1 MMTNLE
7 GGAAT
12 VVSVETLDN
21 GLRVITEEMPH
32 MRSASVTIWI
42 GAGARYEDPEIN
54 GISHFIEHMLFKGT
68 PKRDSN
74 LKISAAIEGVGGTI
88 NGFTNKETTCFLVKV
103 PSESFGLGLDVLAD
117 MVLHSLFDPEAIE
130 RERSVVIE
138 EIKMVR
144 DRPDSWVHLLLE
156 EMMWPG
162 QPLGRS
168 VAGTEDVIR
177 SITREK
183 VMDYFESLYQ
193 PANVVV
199 SVAGKVS
206 AEDVRR
212 AVAGEFGSWSG
223 GKRRNFVPAR
233 FASEGPLAEVE
244 RRDTKQANLAVGLPG
259 YERLHPR
266 RYALEILN
274 VILGWGMSSR
284 LFQEVR
290 VKRSLAYSVGSQ
302 YSAYLDTGI
311 MRVYAGVDPA
321 RGADTVNVVLEQLA
335 RMRDEKVG
343 DDELRKAKDFYK
355 GALAL
360 RLEDTLNLA
369 LRNGEHMVLTGKI
382 VPVHE
387 VLAKV
392 EAVTAQ
398 DIAEVAS
405 DLFKKENL
413 RLAAVGPFEKEDEMA
428 AALHASVL

>member
-1 MMTNLE
+1 MT
-7 GGAAT
+7 
-12 VVSVETLDN
+12 VETLDN
-21 GLRVITEEMPH
+21 GLRVTTEEMGH
-32 MRSASVTIWI
+32 MRSAAVTIWI
-42 GAGARYEDPEIN
+42 GAGARYEEARVN
-54 GISHFIEHMLFKGT
+54 GVSHFIEHMLFKGT
-68 PKRDSN
+68 AKRDSN

-117 MVLHSLFDPEAIE
+117 MVLHSRFDPEALE
-130 RERSVVIE
+130 RERGVVIE

-144 DRPDSWVHLLLE
+144 DRPDSWVHILLE
-156 EMMWPG
+156 EMVWPD

-168 VAGTEDVIR
+168 VAGTEDVI
-177 SITREK
+177 SAMSREQ
-183 VMDYFESLYQ
+183 VLEYFEAQYR
-193 PANVVV
+193 PGNMVV

-206 AEDVRR
+206 AKDVRD
-212 AVAGEFGSWSG
+212 AVEASFGARTG
-223 GKRRNFVPAR
+223 GKPGGLVPAR
-233 FASEGPLAEVE
+233 PAPKGPVARVE
-244 RRDTKQANLAVGLPG
+244 RRDTKQANLALGLPG

-266 RYALEILN
+266 RYVLEILN

-311 MRVYAGVDPA
+311 VRVYAGVDPSK
-321 RGADTVNVVLEQLA
+321 GATAVSVILEQLA
-335 RMRDEKVG
+335 RMRDEAIA
-343 DDELRKAKDFYK
+343 DEELRKAKDFYK

-369 LRNGEHMVLTGKI
+369 LRNGEHMVLTGQI
-382 VPVHE
+382 VPVDE

-392 EAVTAQ
+392 DAVTAQ

-405 DLFKKENL
+405 DLFKKENIC
-413 RLAAVGPFEKEDEMA
+413 LAAVGPFEKEDDMA
-428 AALHASVL
+428 AALKSSVL

>member
-1 MMTNLE
+1 MLT
-7 GGAAT
+7 
-12 VVSVETLDN
+12 VETLDN
-21 GLRVITEEMPH
+21 GLRVTTEEMAH
-32 MRSASVTIWI
+32 MRSASATIWI
-42 GAGARYEDPEIN
+42 GAGARYEDARVN
-54 GISHFIEHMLFKGT
+54 GVSHFIEHMLFKGT

-117 MVLHSLFDPEAIE
+117 MVLHSLFDPEAME
-130 RERSVVIE
+130 RERGVVIE

-144 DRPDSWVHLLLE
+144 DRPDSWVHILLE
-156 EMMWPG
+156 EMIWPD

-177 SITREK
+177 AITREQ

-193 PANVVV
+193 PANMVV

-206 AEDVRR
+206 AKEVRE
-212 AVAGEFGSWSG
+212 AVAGSLGARAG
-223 GKRRNFVPAR
+223 GKRGSLVPAK
-233 FASEGPLAEVE
+233 SVLEGPLTKIE
-244 RRDTKQANLAVGLPG
+244 RRDTKQANLALGLPA

-311 MRVYAGVDPA
+311 VRVYAGVDPS
-321 RGADTVNVVLEQLA
+321 RGATAVSVILEQLA

-343 DDELRKAKDFYK
+343 DEELRKAKDFYK

-382 VPVHE
+382 VPVEE
-387 VLAKV
+387 VLSKV
-392 EAVTAQ
+392 EAVTAR

-405 DLFKKENL
+405 DLFKKEKL

-428 AALHASVL
+428 AALQSSVL

>member
-1 MMTNLE
+1 MLT
-7 GGAAT
+7 
-12 VVSVETLDN
+12 VETLDN
-21 GLRVITEEMPH
+21 GLRVTTEEMAH

-42 GAGARYEDPEIN
+42 GAGARYEDARVN
-54 GISHFIEHMLFKGT
+54 GVSHFIEHMLFKGT

-117 MVLHSLFDPEAIE
+117 MVLHSLFDPEAME
-130 RERSVVIE
+130 RERGVVIE

-144 DRPDSWVHLLLE
+144 DRPDSWVHILLE
-156 EMMWPG
+156 EMIWPD

-177 SITREK
+177 AITREQ

-193 PANVVV
+193 PANMVV

-206 AEDVRR
+206 AKEVRE
-212 AVAGEFGSWSG
+212 AVAGSLGARAG
-223 GKRRNFVPAR
+223 GKRGSLVPAKS
-233 FASEGPLAEVE
+233 ALEGPLTKIE
-244 RRDTKQANLAVGLPG
+244 RRDTKQANLALGLPA

-311 MRVYAGVDPA
+311 VRVYAGVDPS
-321 RGADTVNVVLEQLA
+321 RGATAVSVILEQLA

-343 DDELRKAKDFYK
+343 DEELRKAKDFYK

-382 VPVHE
+382 VPVEE
-387 VLAKV
+387 VLSKV
-392 EAVTAQ
+392 EAVTAR

-405 DLFKKENL
+405 DLFKKEKL

-428 AALHASVL
+428 AALQSSVL

>member
-1 MMTNLE
+1 MLT
-7 GGAAT
+7 
-12 VVSVETLDN
+12 VETLDN
-21 GLRVITEEMPH
+21 GLRVTTEEMAH

-42 GAGARYEDPEIN
+42 GAGARYEDARVN
-54 GISHFIEHMLFKGT
+54 GVSHFIEHMLFKGT

-117 MVLHSLFDPEAIE
+117 MVLHSLFDPEAME
-130 RERSVVIE
+130 RERGVVIE

-144 DRPDSWVHLLLE
+144 DRPDSWVHILLE
-156 EMMWPG
+156 EMIWPD

-177 SITREK
+177 AITREQ

-193 PANVVV
+193 PANMVV

-206 AEDVRR
+206 AKDVRE
-212 AVAGEFGSWSG
+212 AVAGSLGARAG
-223 GKRRNFVPAR
+223 GKRGSLVPAKS
-233 FASEGPLAEVE
+233 ALEGPLTKIE
-244 RRDTKQANLAVGLPG
+244 RRDTKQANLALGLPA

-311 MRVYAGVDPA
+311 VRVYAGVDPS
-321 RGADTVNVVLEQLA
+321 RGATAVSVILEQLA

-343 DDELRKAKDFYK
+343 DEELRKAKDFYK

-382 VPVHE
+382 VPVEE
-387 VLAKV
+387 VLSKV
-392 EAVTAQ
+392 EAVTAR

-405 DLFKKENL
+405 DLFKKEKL

-428 AALHASVL
+428 AALQSSVL

>member
-1 MMTNLE
+1 MLT
-7 GGAAT
+7 
-12 VVSVETLDN
+12 VETLDN
-21 GLRVITEEMPH
+21 GLRVTTEEMAH

-42 GAGARYEDPEIN
+42 GAGARYEDARVN
-54 GISHFIEHMLFKGT
+54 GVSHFIEHMLFKGT

-117 MVLHSLFDPEAIE
+117 MVLHSLFDPEAME
-130 RERSVVIE
+130 RERGVVIE

-144 DRPDSWVHLLLE
+144 DRPDSWVHILLE
-156 EMMWPG
+156 EMIWPD

-177 SITREK
+177 AITREQ

-193 PANVVV
+193 PANMVV

-206 AEDVRR
+206 AKEVRE
-212 AVAGEFGSWSG
+212 AVAGSLGARAG
-223 GKRRNFVPAR
+223 GKRESLVPAKS
-233 FASEGPLAEVE
+233 ALEGPLTKIE
-244 RRDTKQANLAVGLPG
+244 RRDTKQANLALGLPA

-311 MRVYAGVDPA
+311 VRVYAGVDPS
-321 RGADTVNVVLEQLA
+321 RGATAVSVILEQLA

-343 DDELRKAKDFYK
+343 DEELRKAKDFYK

-382 VPVHE
+382 VPVEE
-387 VLAKV
+387 VLSKV
-392 EAVTAQ
+392 EAVTAR

-405 DLFKKENL
+405 DLFKKEKL

-428 AALHASVL
+428 AALQSSVL